1 MHQALPVP
9 IDVENKGVALPE
21 ATELAAR
28 GGSGSGAVDG
38 GGGSGGGGSGFL
50 LSLSLGGGPGVSFVD
65 HDVGGHREGRG
76 GHHRKKRRIR
86 TAMHSA
92 REEKE
97 RKRESSTRRAAD
109 NGKKCNLRL
118 PHKTADVDR
127 KALVLKKNK
136 MTSSAHRSASP
147 SLLRDLCHALTGDY
161 GSVFSLVDERGGE
174 AEPSGK
180 ENGEAIL
187 PQVKTRPTPSTS
199 TPSSPNSLDDPDL
212 DALDALDDRALASR
226 RHRRTRHSL
235 RARLVT
241 SSDSNSNS
249 NKDSGEQQQLSSIA
263 SLGATAAFLEAA
275 ARVLTSS
282 NGAATAA
289 APPPPEA
296 CAFGWELSRVLE
308 DYRECVL
315 ELEARASEE
324 EEAAAAAA
332 AAAEGNGNQVR
343 APSSPSSSSSSSSL
357 PLPVPRIRLHLGEWP
372 VVLEEVATLAEL
384 ALESV
389 VEEGEG
395 EKKKTKQK
403 PSAVPPAAALARATA
418 ALSRCGAPRVEAAAS
433 RLSSAIERAQLL
445 ALSRWCARGEGPPA
459 AGAEG
464 GGGGGAGGGSWVVSR
479 EAETDDPFSSFELVP
494 AALPPFLSAEAARDA
509 LFVGCAARAFSS
521 GGGRRGAGEG
531 DYDGGEDGDDA
542 EEEEEEE
549 EEETRSAL
557 LSLLSSEAAPGDDS
571 RLPATTIRPTAA
583 ASALAAARGRA
594 ERRLF
599 RRCFSS
605 SPAAAAATPTP
616 SLLRAALESLRRV
629 ALLGDAALWGT
640 ALRSG
645 HLRAALLL
653 ERTAE
658 KAGSGSG
665 GGGKNVSSALEAAA
679 DDARGAATP
688 AALRAL
694 FSPEAPLRLSLVLEE
709 PNARVPANRIREGGG
724 KEGEEEEEAL
734 WSRLRVR
741 REGAAAWP
749 LGLLS
754 PLFSSPP
761 RSSEPSGCETGSS
774 PPDPWRTVDSLFST
788 LLALERASLS
798 LGEAHLSLRS
808 AARGGRT
815 LPLPFTSA
823 AAAVAAGNGGGNA
836 ALLPLW
842 RAHRDASFAVRGALS
857 HLREDVLAPAD
868 RELDAVLLRL
878 QGGGGGRRSGG
889 GAGPWTLAA
898 TALGRWRSRVA
909 SSSLRYSSSSS
920 SSSSSPVADALRKLC
935 EACHSIRRAVELA
948 SFLEGEEGEGEEEE
962 EDGNAWP
969 LAAAKASALLGAAA
983 TAGEAARALA
993 AAAAAEAPEVL
1004 VNDDDDDFAAT
1015 HRAMLLGRV
1024 SFG

>member
-1 MHQALPVP
+1 MKKSRHSRSWPSKAWSKK
-9 IDVENKGVALPE
+9 EKA
-21 ATELAAR
+21 
-28 GGSGSGAVDG
+28 
-38 GGGSGGGGSGFL
+38 
-50 LSLSLGGGPGVSFVD
+50 
-65 HDVGGHREGRG
+65 
-76 GHHRKKRRIR
+76 KRR
-86 TAMHSA
+86 
-92 REEKE
+92 
-97 RKRESSTRRAAD
+97 KRSKNPQRSLPRR
-109 NGKKCNLRL
+109 
-118 PHKTADVDR
+118 
-127 KALVLKKNK
+127 
-136 MTSSAHRSASP
+136 RSPGPRRRSP
-147 SLLRDLCHALTGDY
+147 
-161 GSVFSLVDERGGE
+161 
-174 AEPSGK
+174 
-180 ENGEAIL
+180 
-187 PQVKTRPTPSTS
+187 
-199 TPSSPNSLDDPDL
+199 
-212 DALDALDDRALASR
+212 
-226 RHRRTRHSL
+226 
-235 RARLVT
+235 
-241 SSDSNSNS
+241 
-249 NKDSGEQQQLSSIA
+249 
-263 SLGATAAFLEAA
+263 
-275 ARVLTSS
+275 
-282 NGAATAA
+282 AA
-289 APPPPEA
+289 AP
-296 CAFGWELSRVLE
+296 
-308 DYRECVL
+308 
-315 ELEARASEE
+315 RASRLP
-324 EEAAAAAA
+324 
-332 AAAEGNGNQVR
+332 R
-343 APSSPSSSSSSSSL
+343 AGFPLRSRGLSSSRSPAGAPAGRDP
-357 PLPVPRIRLHLGEWP
+357 PLPGPK
-372 VVLEEVATLAEL
+372 
-384 ALESV
+384 
-389 VEEGEG
+389 EGEG
-395 EKKKTKQK
+395 E
-403 PSAVPPAAALARATA
+403 AR
-418 ALSRCGAPRVEAAAS
+418 
-433 RLSSAIERAQLL
+433 
-445 ALSRWCARGEGPPA
+445 
-459 AGAEG
+459 
-464 GGGGGAGGGSWVVSR
+464 GGGSWVVSR

-594 ERRLF
+594 ARRLF

-665 GGGKNVSSALEAAA
+665 GGGKDVSSALEAAA

-878 QGGGGGRRSGG
+878 QGGGGGRRAGG

-920 SSSSSPVADALRKLC
+920 SSSSSPVADALWKLC